1 MKCIEE
7 YTERLDLLE
16 RTLAVEEKRRK
27 RLLELSLAQQK
38 EREKAQRLELIEGNP
53 TSNSLLNQEDTQRK
67 QLVDNMVQN
76 SSPSNGPIVKVLT
89 NVQGNV
95 LILILILFHM
105 YIVHLCRLAQGFN
118 LNKKFFFLRWTW

>member
-105 YIVHLCRLAQGFN
+105 YIVLCAEWP
-118 LNKKFFFLRWTW
+118 KDST